1 MVLAG
6 KLPDLV
12 LQACIAC
19 WSFQETLKS
28 HKIFQESFLE
38 ANHQLDQFP
47 WSFSILPMIV
57 DASNFHIK
65 NLSYLVNIECLLF
78 FYMYFV

>member
-6 KLPDLV
+6 ELLDLM
-12 LQACIAC
+12 LQAYLAC
-19 WSFQETLKS
+19 GSFQETLES

-65 NLSYLVNIECLLF
+65 TLHI
-78 FYMYFV
+78 